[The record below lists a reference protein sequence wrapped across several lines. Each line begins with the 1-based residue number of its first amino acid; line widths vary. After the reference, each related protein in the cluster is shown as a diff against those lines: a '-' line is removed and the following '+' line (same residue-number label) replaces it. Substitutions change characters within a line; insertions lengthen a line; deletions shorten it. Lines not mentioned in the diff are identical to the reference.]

1 MGKDVHFEGKA
12 KRNSV
17 RPRHDEGVVKKTS
30 KASASSGSSS
40 SGISTA
46 VAALAEV

>member
-17 RPRHDEGVVKKTS
+17 RPRHDESVVKNIKSITQQW
-30 KASASSGSSS
+30 
-40 SGISTA
+40 
-46 VAALAEV
+46 